1 MRRECGACPPL
12 AVQAG
17 RCRLAVEVFTRAMR
31 WFTPDVF
38 TGYRQAQEQL
48 AKVRRWQVE
57 VNRHIR
63 SLRLSRASEL
73 AVARAL
79 KFIDARNNMRG
90 LSPEAAS
97 FRKVA
102 LLWCGLTLLEDA
114 RNTCPLL
121 ARSGPWRW
129 LIQSADKFATA
140 LVNVLPG
147 ADEEGTRFYQEIV
160 G

>member
-1 MRRECGACPPL
+1 MH
-12 AVQAG
+12 
-17 RCRLAVEVFTRAMR
+17 RLQT
-31 WFTPDVF
+31 
-38 TGYRQAQEQL
+38 
-48 AKVRRWQVE
+48 E
-57 VNRHIR
+57 VNRQIR

-79 KFIDARNNMRG
+79 KLINARNDMRG
-90 LSPEAAS
+90 LSPESAS

-129 LIQSADKFATA
+129 LIQSTDKFATA
-140 LVNVLPG
+140 LVAVLPG
-147 ADEEGTRFYQEIV
+147 ADEEGTRFYEEIV